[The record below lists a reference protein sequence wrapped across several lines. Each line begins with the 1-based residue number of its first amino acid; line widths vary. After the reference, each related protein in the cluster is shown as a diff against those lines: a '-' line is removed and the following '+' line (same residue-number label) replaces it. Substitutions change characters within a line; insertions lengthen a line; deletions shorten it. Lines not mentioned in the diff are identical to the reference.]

1 MGTISRDN
9 KKKRRILGVRTKFL
23 LSYISILAIVVL
35 VMNTYP
41 IIISRNIVFK
51 SKQISLVSTANQIGI
66 ALGTLDHLT
75 TSGAS
80 GVIRILDTEPLS
92 RVTVVNSDYDILYH
106 DVKPGDLALDNNAQ
120 SLIFDALNGNDAFE
134 SNFSS
139 GVFNSGASVP
149 ISVNGAIKGAVY
161 VFEHDADEGA
171 IILALQRNLGSVSV
185 ILTLLTL
192 VIGVVYSRTFTGRI
206 TKLLDGIQTVR
217 EGEYSYRVDEQGHD
231 ELTDLAEEFNS
242 LTNRLQV
249 NEETRRRFIAD
260 ASHDLKTPLA
270 SIRLLSDSILQNED
284 MDTGTVHEFVTDIR
298 NESER
303 LARTT
308 GQLLDLTKLDY
319 MINSTR
325 EAVDCSSV
333 AESAVRMLKPIAAD
347 KRIDLAANYSES
359 CLVLASEEDIYQ
371 IVVNLTDNA
380 IKYTDKGG
388 SVSLAVTKA
397 NGSVSI
403 KVSDNGNGI
412 PDADLPYIFDRF
424 YRVDKSRNSDA
435 GGSGLG
441 LSIVKSTVEKHGGSV
456 TAQRGS
462 NGGMIFI
469 VQFPLYSSNKK

>member
-1 MGTISRDN
+1 
-9 KKKRRILGVRTKFL
+9 
-23 LSYISILAIVVL
+23 
-35 VMNTYP
+35 
-41 IIISRNIVFK
+41 
-51 SKQISLVSTANQIGI
+51 
-66 ALGTLDHLT
+66 
-75 TSGAS
+75 
-80 GVIRILDTEPLS
+80 
-92 RVTVVNSDYDILYH
+92 
-106 DVKPGDLALDNNAQ
+106 
-120 SLIFDALNGNDAFE
+120 
-134 SNFSS
+134 
-139 GVFNSGASVP
+139 
-149 ISVNGAIKGAVY
+149 
-161 VFEHDADEGA
+161 
-171 IILALQRNLGSVSV
+171 
-185 ILTLLTL
+185 
-192 VIGVVYSRTFTGRI
+192 
-206 TKLLDGIQTVR
+206 
-217 EGEYSYRVDEQGHD
+217 
-231 ELTDLAEEFNS
+231 
-242 LTNRLQV
+242 
-249 NEETRRRFIAD
+249 
-260 ASHDLKTPLA
+260 
-270 SIRLLSDSILQNED
+270 

-469 VQFPLYSSNKK
+469 VQFPLYSSDKK